1 MATEAKKKGA
11 LARFWAGD
19 LPWYTSYNGQR
30 LTGIVYSVGAAVVI
44 VGALFKILHLHGATE
59 MLFAGMITE
68 AVLFVIGVLD
78 APHPVYEWEHV
89 FPQLITL
96 EHGAQPDHYAE
107 FSEREKPTLLGTN
120 TPAAAGP
127 VSGSAAGVTVS
138 PLSEKDQA
146 TLSEGIQKLA
156 KTAQQLNDLG
166 KVAEGTAKLGEKM
179 EIAGVAMDKFATS
192 ATNMSGQTEAYEKG
206 LNAVNA
212 NLNNLNAVYEL
223 QLKNV
228 QAQSEALKLQAD
240 KTNAATAQVELM
252 AADMKKAASAAS
264 AAAKSSE
271 AYEAAA
277 KQLAAQV
284 ADLNKVYGNMLNALA

>member
-1 MATEAKKKGA
+1 MAHNEKSGFMKWYESYKGK
-11 LARFWAGD
+11 RV
-19 LPWYTSYNGQR
+19 
-30 LTGIVYSVGAAVVI
+30 TGIIYSVGAAVVI
-44 VGALFKILHLHGATE
+44 IGALFKILHWPGASAVL
-59 MLFAGMITE
+59 MIGMFTE
-68 AVLFVIGVLD
+68 AFLFTIGTLD
-78 APHPVYEWEHV
+78 APHPTYAWEQV
-89 FPQLITL
+89 FPQLVSL
-96 EHGAQPDHYAE
+96 EHGCEPELYAE
-107 FSEREKPTLLGTN
+107 VSKREKPTLLNGVGGGST
-120 TPAAAGP
+120 GGG
-127 VSGSAAGVTVS
+127 SGIPTGS
-138 PLSEKDQA
+138 LSEKDQA
-146 TLSEGIQKLA
+146 SLSEGIQKLA

-179 EIAGVAMDKFATS
+179 EVAGVAMEKFAAS

-228 QAQSEALKLQAD
+228 QAQAEALKTQAD

-252 AADMKKAASAAS
+252 ATDMKKAAAAAAS
-264 AAAKSSE
+264 AAKSSE

>member
-1 MATEAKKKGA
+1 MAHNEKSGFMKWYESYKGK
-11 LARFWAGD
+11 RV
-19 LPWYTSYNGQR
+19 
-30 LTGIVYSVGAAVVI
+30 TGIIYSVGAAVVI
-44 VGALFKILHLHGATE
+44 IGALFKILHWPGASAVL
-59 MLFAGMITE
+59 MIGMFTE
-68 AVLFVIGVLD
+68 AFLFTIGTLD
-78 APHPVYEWEHV
+78 APHPTYAWEQV
-89 FPQLITL
+89 FPQLVSL
-96 EHGAQPDHYAE
+96 EHGCEPELYAE
-107 FSEREKPTLLGTN
+107 VSKREKPTLLGG
-120 TPAAAGP
+120 AGG
-127 VSGSAAGVTVS
+127 GSNGGGAGIPTGS
-138 PLSEKDQA
+138 LSEKDQA
-146 TLSEGIQKLA
+146 SLSEGIQKLA

-179 EIAGVAMDKFATS
+179 EVAGVAMEKFAAS

-228 QAQSEALKLQAD
+228 QAQAEALKMQAD

-252 AADMKKAASAAS
+252 ATDMKKAAAAAAS
-264 AAAKSSE
+264 AAKSSE

>member
-1 MATEAKKKGA
+1 MANKEKKGA

-44 VGALFKILHLHGATE
+44 VGALFKILHLNGATQ

-96 EHGAQPDHYAE
+96 EHGAQPEHYEE
-107 FSEREKPTLLGTN
+107 FSKMEKPTLLGAN
-120 TPAAAGP
+120 GSAPAAGN
-127 VSGSAAGVTVS
+127 GGVAMPAVE
-138 PLSEKDQA
+138 LSDKDKA
-146 TLSEGIQKLA
+146 SLSEGIQKLA
-156 KTAQQLNDLG
+156 KTAAQLNDLG
-166 KVAEGTAKLGEKM
+166 SIATGTAKLGEKM
-179 EIAGVAMDKFATS
+179 EVAGTAMEKFATS
-192 ATNMSGQTEAYEKG
+192 ASNMSGQTEAYEKG

-212 NLNNLNAVYEL
+212 NLNNLNAIYEL

-228 QAQSEALKLQAD
+228 QAQADALKLQAD

-252 AADMKKAASAAS
+252 AEDMKKAAAAAS
-264 AAAKSSE
+264 AAVKSSE

-284 ADLNKVYGNMLNALA
+284 ADLNKVYGNMLNAIA

>member
-1 MATEAKKKGA
+1 MANKEKKGA

-44 VGALFKILHLHGATE
+44 VGALFKILHLAGATQ

-96 EHGAQPDHYAE
+96 EHGAQPEHYE
-107 FSEREKPTLLGTN
+107 EISKMEKPTLLGAN
-120 TPAAAGP
+120 GSAPAAGN
-127 VSGSAAGVTVS
+127 GGVAMPAVE
-138 PLSEKDQA
+138 LSDKDKA
-146 TLSEGIQKLA
+146 SLSEGIQKLA
-156 KTAQQLNDLG
+156 KTAAQLNDLG
-166 KVAEGTAKLGEKM
+166 NIATGTAKLGEKM
-179 EIAGVAMDKFATS
+179 EVAGTAMEKFATS
-192 ATNMSGQTEAYEKG
+192 ASNMSGQTEAYEKG

-212 NLNNLNAVYEL
+212 NLNNLNAIYEL

-228 QAQSEALKLQAD
+228 QAQADALKLQAD

-252 AADMKKAASAAS
+252 AEDMKKAAAAAS
-264 AAAKSSE
+264 AAVKSSE

-284 ADLNKVYGNMLNALA
+284 ADLNKVYGNMLNAIA

>member
-1 MATEAKKKGA
+1 MAHNEKSGFMKWYESYKGK
-11 LARFWAGD
+11 RV
-19 LPWYTSYNGQR
+19 
-30 LTGIVYSVGAAVVI
+30 TGIIYSVGAAVVI
-44 VGALFKILHLHGATE
+44 IGALFKILHWPGASAVL
-59 MLFAGMITE
+59 MIGMFTE
-68 AVLFVIGVLD
+68 AFLFTIGTLD
-78 APHPVYEWEHV
+78 APHPTYAWEQV
-89 FPQLITL
+89 FPQLVSL
-96 EHGAQPDHYAE
+96 EHGCEPELYAE
-107 FSEREKPTLLGTN
+107 VSKREKPTLLNGVGGGST
-120 TPAAAGP
+120 GGG
-127 VSGSAAGVTVS
+127 SGIPTGS
-138 PLSEKDQA
+138 LSEKDQA
-146 TLSEGIQKLA
+146 SLSEGIQKLA

-179 EIAGVAMDKFATS
+179 EVAGVAMEKFAAS

-228 QAQSEALKLQAD
+228 QAQAEALKTQAD
-240 KTNAATAQVELM
+240 KTNAANAQVELM
-252 AADMKKAASAAS
+252 ATDMKKAAAAAAS
-264 AAAKSSE
+264 AAKSSE

>member
-44 VGALFKILHLHGATE
+44 VGALFKILHLNGATE

-166 KVAEGTAKLGEKM
+166 KIAEGTAKLGEKM

-228 QAQSEALKLQAD
+228 QAQAEALKLQAD

-252 AADMKKAASAAS
+252 AEDMKKAAAAAA